1 MKTVAELLR
10 VKPARVVKI
19 SPTISVLEAIKVLA
33 AEDIGAAIVMT
44 GDRLAGIFS
53 ERDYTRKVILK
64 GRSSDTTRVEEIM
77 THNVVVVSPRT
88 RARECMA
95 LMTEKNIR
103 HLPVVDEGAD
113 RHGVD
118 PRHRERHH
126 RRPGLHHRA
135 ARALHQRPIATD
147 SGQGMSGMGPRPRPA
162 RSCRRARGHNE
173 GASASR

>member
-1 MKTVAELLR
+1 MTGGLKMKTVAELLR
-10 VKPARVVKI
+10 LKPARVVKI
-19 SPTISVLEAIKVLA
+19 TPEISVLEAIKVLA

-103 HLPVVDEGAD
+103 HLPVVDEGRVIGMVSIRDIVGDIIAD
-113 RHGVD
+113 QDFTIEQLEHY
-118 PRHRERHH
+118 
-126 RRPGLHHRA
+126 
-135 ARALHQRPIATD
+135 I
-147 SGQGMSGMGPRPRPA
+147 SGQ
-162 RSCRRARGHNE
+162 
-173 GASASR
+173 